1 MEQQISKLEELFNP
15 ALAKQKLSTAEWDKY
30 YALHTAT
37 IEDFLSGYMW
47 PAMRLGYLSEQEN
60 VEWRQMSC
68 HPTDKELWKNV
79 QFMFACF
86 VALAE
91 GESL

>member
-1 MEQQISKLEELFNP
+1 MHITVYEDTAAFNP
-15 ALAKQKLSTAEWDKY
+15 ALAKQKLSATQWNYY
-30 YALHTAT
+30 YAEHTAT

-47 PAMRLGYLSEQEN
+47 PALRLGYLSEQEYG
-60 VEWRQMSC
+60 EWEQMSC
-68 HPTDKELWKNV
+68 HPTDRELWKDV
-79 QFMFACF
+79 QFMLACF